1 MKIQQGAVLGIAL
14 GLAATSVAVADPT
27 ALNLVRSG
35 DNYIG
40 VQSRDK
46 ILEVYS
52 EKSVAS
58 IEPNIWHVLYYDPDV
73 TFKAVDVKFG
83 AGQEMEVT
91 HPMHP
96 VHMFGM
102 PAKTDDIIDQS
113 RVHVDSDQA
122 LNIATSQ
129 PLLKGLTIRATKMTL
144 DNGDIG
150 PMWKVEVWAA
160 KVNDPTKEAYVGSVC
175 ISAEDKSVL
184 KTDLTP
190 RNADSQ
196 Y

>member
-1 MKIQQGAVLGIAL
+1 MKTQKRVVLGIAL
-14 GLAATSVAVADPT
+14 GLAGTSIAMADPS

-40 VQSRDK
+40 IQSRDK
-46 ILEVYS
+46 ILEMYS
-52 EKSVAS
+52 EKSIATV
-58 IEPNIWHVLYYDPDV
+58 EPNVWHILYYDPDV
-73 TFKAVDVKFG
+73 TFKAADVKFG

-102 PAKTDDIIDQS
+102 PAKTSDIIDQS

-129 PLLKGLTIRATKMTL
+129 PLLRGLTLRSTKMTL
-144 DNGDIG
+144 DNGDTG
-150 PMWKVEVWAA
+150 PAWKVDLYAA
-160 KVNDPTKEAYVGSVC
+160 KLSDPTKEAYVGNVC
-175 ISAEDKSVL
+175 ISATDKSVL
-184 KTDLTP
+184 KVDLHP
-190 RNADSQ
+190 DSAQ
-196 Y
+196 